1 VEVRLVLQRSQH
13 SALLINHVLLIKFE
27 FILKMPHKRRRNG
40 RKSKFVTKRGF
51 PFQLMKYA
59 EGKRNT
65 VGFDEFDIPSPAVFA
80 TNVVSLV
87 DNIAGGSDNGD
98 REGNIIQVSG
108 VYVSYT
114 CESILTDA
122 AQFCRVI
129 MWTPRIADST
139 ELPAPNMVNI
149 PDPDRFII
157 WYDKVHNAPFN
168 AGGGTGVGKIRKK
181 FSPFMKVMYNNP
193 FIDSV
198 TKNNLHILVLSKN
211 NVGIEISMSARL
223 YYKDV

>member
-1 VEVRLVLQRSQH
+1 
-13 SALLINHVLLIKFE
+13 
-27 FILKMPHKRRRNG
+27 MPRRNRRRNG

-65 VGFDEFDIPSPAVFA
+65 VGFDKFAIPDPAVFA

-87 DNIAGGSDNGD
+87 DDIATGPDNGD
-98 REGNIIQVSG
+98 RVGNVIQVSG
-108 VYVSYT
+108 VYVSYVL
-114 CESILTDA
+114 EAILTGT

-157 WYDKVHNAPFN
+157 WHDKVHFAPFTP
-168 AGGGTGVGKIRKK
+168 GGGIGIGKIRKK
-181 FSPFMKVMYNNP
+181 FSPFMKVMYNNA

-198 TKNNLHILVLSKN
+198 TKNNLHILVLSKIDLG
-211 NVGIEISMSARL
+211 VEISMSARL

>member
-1 VEVRLVLQRSQH
+1 
-13 SALLINHVLLIKFE
+13 
-27 FILKMPHKRRRNG
+27 MPNKRRRNG

-65 VGFDEFDIPSPAVFA
+65 VGFAGFAIPDPPLFS
-80 TNVVSLV
+80 TNVVNLV
-87 DNIAGGSDNGD
+87 DNIASGPDNGD
-98 REGNIIQVSG
+98 RVGNTIQVSG

-114 CESILTDA
+114 CEAILTSS

-139 ELPAPNMVNI
+139 ELPATNMVNI

-157 WYDKVHNAPFN
+157 WHDKVHYAPFT

-181 FSPFMKVMYNNP
+181 FSPFMKVMYNNDLA
-193 FIDSV
+193 DSV

-211 NVGIEISMSARL
+211 NLGIEISMSARL